1 MESHGVKGRA
11 LCHST
16 TPRPGWIFSGLMNI
30 HRVYYF
36 NILELYQLCY
46 NLDCTSPFSPQGHQ
60 EDFSSTSMKY

>member
-1 MESHGVKGRA
+1 MESRA
-11 LCHST
+11 EPCVTLLHLT
-16 TPRPGWIFSGLMNI
+16 LDGFSVDI

-46 NLDCTSPFSPQGHQ
+46 NLACTSPLSPQGHQ